1 MSFLEAVSHAVAG
14 YGLAVITQMLVF
26 PLFGLDASL
35 GDHLLIGAVFTI
47 ASIARGQRAAQAH
60 PPKGNRMAIQ
70 PPTGRQVPN
79 SATMP
84 PQKTTQLGMTQ
95 RELSPPKGSTCF
107 SRETLRR
114 VAKFLFCIS
123 LAGNIAACSEH
134 RVDTFHEWCEQ
145 ITGVDLKAKHSP
157 LWAVIFSVSFDGDA
171 IRDDYVTFLNDAHM
185 EKVEYRAPR
194 TAWREGTELHLV
206 NLSSLLRIEP
216 EKIIGEWRQ
225 GIDTAKRF
233 EHNNDADVCLYGT
246 VTSMFDSLHIHSME
260 RLALK
265 WTDKITL
272 ISTERNER
280 LGKEAL

>member
-1 MSFLEAVSHAVAG
+1 M
-14 YGLAVITQMLVF
+14 
-26 PLFGLDASL
+26 
-35 GDHLLIGAVFTI
+35 
-47 ASIARGQRAAQAH
+47 
-60 PPKGNRMAIQ
+60 
-70 PPTGRQVPN
+70 
-79 SATMP
+79 
-84 PQKTTQLGMTQ
+84 
-95 RELSPPKGSTCF
+95 
-107 SRETLRR
+107 
-114 VAKFLFCIS
+114 AKFLFCVS

-134 RVDTFHEWCEQ
+134 RVDTFPEWCEQ
-145 ITGVDLKAKHSP
+145 ITGVDLEAKHSP
-157 LWAVIFSVSFDGDA
+157 FWAVIFSVSFDGDA

-194 TAWREGTELHLV
+194 MAWREGTELHLV

-233 EHNNDADVCLYGT
+233 EHDNDVDVCLYGT

-260 RLALK
+260 SDNGLALK
-265 WTDKITL
+265 WTDKTTL